1 MATSNFTD
9 YWKLLSD
16 DTYSGN
22 VSGILFGDGEYPGL
36 TGSQNLTMWLNDT
49 ERYQIDS
56 TMFPAL
62 KVLHGVHEDGI
73 ATLDTATT
81 EGWIK
86 KTFPW

>member
-1 MATSNFTD
+1 VATRDFTD

-22 VSGILFGDGEYPGL
+22 VSGIHLGDSEYPGFS
-36 TGSQNLTMWLNDT
+36 GRHNLNMWLNDT
-49 ERYQIDS
+49 ARYQIDS
-56 TMFPAL
+56 TMFPAV
-62 KVLHGVHEDGI
+62 KVFNRVREDGI
-73 ATLDTATT
+73 ATLDTTTT